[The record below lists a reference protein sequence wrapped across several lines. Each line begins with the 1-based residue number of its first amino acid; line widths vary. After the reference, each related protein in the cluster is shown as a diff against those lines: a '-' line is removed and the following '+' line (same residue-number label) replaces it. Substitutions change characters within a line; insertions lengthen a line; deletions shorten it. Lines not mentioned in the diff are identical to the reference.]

1 MLRAGFNLF
10 WNEGQWELI
19 PFLFWFLVTSPLVVF
34 FVIPVLYLLD
44 GRKKKSFQRLKN
56 FPVALLSWEAIGNW
70 IRGIVCLTPGESES
84 EVAQSCPTLCDP
96 MDCSPPGS
104 SVHGIF
110 QARIL
115 EWVAISPSRGSS
127 QTRDRT
133 HVSCI
138 FYTGRRLLYCWA
150 TREALLHYNTCVY
163 CSSLTPPVPHIKYRV
178 NHTMDVVFLK
188 GGKCQRSS

>member
-115 EWVAISPSRGSS
+115 EWGAIFFSRRSAWPRDWTQVSRIVGRCFTVGATKEWRHLVEAPKWNSRQWPWKRADLITPRLWDKKKRVAL
-127 QTRDRT
+127 
-133 HVSCI
+133 
-138 FYTGRRLLYCWA
+138 FLFN
-150 TREALLHYNTCVY
+150 NTM
-163 CSSLTPPVPHIKYRV
+163 S
-178 NHTMDVVFLK
+178 
-188 GGKCQRSS
+188 